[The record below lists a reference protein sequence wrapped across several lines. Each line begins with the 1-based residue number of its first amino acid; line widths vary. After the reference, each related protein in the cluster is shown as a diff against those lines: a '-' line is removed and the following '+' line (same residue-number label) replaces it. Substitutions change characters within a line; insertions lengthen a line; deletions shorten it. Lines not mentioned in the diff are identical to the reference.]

1 MSNPYGGGFPPYEP
15 PSGGQHGEYGGHTAN
30 NPYAGNPAPRPT
42 DGISIA
48 ALVCSLTCCAAPVG
62 IGLGIAGLLRTSGGQ
77 RSGRWAAITG
87 LAIGSLV
94 MVAGLAFS
102 VFAVVMGSKT
112 VFEDEASVGQCIGWD
127 LFNDAEKAKCGDP
140 HYAEIVWTGQFTRDL
155 ANSFENQSV
164 DTFCSSLDLSDDYR
178 EAAKNPDL
186 QFGISIDA
194 FDEDEP
200 DAGDWFF
207 CYLERTDGETF
218 EGRVGESSTSTG
230 A

>member
-15 PSGGQHGEYGGHTAN
+15 PTGGQHGEYGGHTAN
-30 NPYAGNPAPRPT
+30 NPYAGNPAPNPT

-62 IGLGIAGLLRTSGGQ
+62 IGLGIAGLIRTSGGK

-87 LAIGSLV
+87 LALGSLV

-127 LFNDAEKAKCGDP
+127 LFDDAEKASCDEP
-140 HYAEIVWTGQFTRDL
+140 HYAEIVWTGQFTREL
-155 ANSFENQSV
+155 ADRFDDGSV
-164 DTFCSSLDLSDDYR
+164 ADFCSNVGLT
-178 EAAKNPDL
+178 EAYGTAGKNPDL

-200 DAGDWFF
+200 DVGDWFF

-218 EGRVGESSTSTG
+218 EGRVTDFSSSTG